1 MEHMSGSY
9 ALLKALPL
17 GLTAAVLFFLCI
29 GILHIGRERSEGL
42 PYNVAWSSEIGDP
55 FLICYVL
62 TGIAILQR
70 PGTVLGNWQV
80 TFQFW
85 AAILGA
91 ISAVAAQAMAV
102 RGLARGP
109 KLMDAYHNF
118 VIVPLLVFLIIS
130 FLPVIWF
137 SGTWMERQMTCGLVF
152 IWAGL
157 VLYDIANYRLDQRS
171 WLMANGVPFP
181 W

>member
-42 PYNVAWSSEIGDP
+42 PYNVAWSSEIGDA
-55 FLICYVL
+55 FIICYVL
-62 TGIAILQR
+62 TGIVILQR
-70 PGTVLGNWQV
+70 PGTVLGDFQAL
-80 TFQFW
+80 FQFW
-85 AAILGA
+85 AAVLG
-91 ISAVAAQAMAV
+91 ITSALAAQAMAV
-102 RGLARGP
+102 RGLAQGP
-109 KLMDAYHNF
+109 RLMDTYHNF
-118 VIVPLLVFLIIS
+118 VIVPLLVFLVIL

-137 SGTWMERQMTCGLVF
+137 FGTRMERQTACGLVF
-152 IWAGL
+152 VWVALI
-157 VLYDIANYRLDQRS
+157 LYDAMNGRLDQRS